1 MRGRSFRIIATA
13 MAGGLAITGVAI
25 GANLNSGQAPKHAV
39 LTANTSPVVILD
51 NCPTLKE
58 GYHGGCVDQLQAEL
72 NGIEGLSLSV
82 DGTFG
87 PATYSAV
94 TAFQQQN
101 GLQADGVVGPATKQ
115 ALDNATSSV
124 PTPSPGA
131 PLPASAP
138 ASAPAAQPPSA
149 SVSATPGFAPGYVT
163 NTIYFN
169 QAQTDYFDSGESQA
183 CDLLSQLIAIPAVGE
198 AAGIL
203 VAGCEVQW
211 QIVELQAHR
220 AEERGMC
227 LKIKFTP
234 PPALVW
240 WPDIYSGKYCD

>member
-1 MRGRSFRIIATA
+1 

-25 GANLNSGQAPKHAV
+25 GASLNSGQVPKHAV
-39 LTANTSPVVILD
+39 LTADTSPVSAVNLD
-51 NCPTLKE
+51 NCPTLAE

-72 NGIEGLSLSV
+72 KGIEDLSLSV

-94 TAFQQQN
+94 AAFQQRN
-101 GLQADGVVGPATKQ
+101 GLQPDGVVGPATKQ
-115 ALDNATSSV
+115 ALDNAESSV
-124 PTPSPGA
+124 PTPTPGA
-131 PLPASAP
+131 PLPAQAP
-138 ASAPAAQPPSA
+138 APAVQPPTA
-149 SVSATPGFAPGYVT
+149 SVSDTPVFVAGYAT

-183 CDLLSQLIAIPAVGE
+183 CELFATLTPIPAVGE
-198 AAGIL
+198 IGDVLAG
-203 VAGCEVQW
+203 GCEVQW
-211 QIVELQAHR
+211 KIVELQARR

-234 PPALVW
+234 PPAFVW
-240 WPDIYSGKYCD
+240 WPDIYSGTYCD